1 MKNAVFEVK
10 EKSSKN
16 KENLVDQVTNCDVP
30 GDGSWQKREYSS
42 KNDIIAAISKD
53 NGKVL
58 DFTVLKKNCKAC
70 KYWEKKKETPE
81 YEQFLLEHDCPINQ
95 EQSLSS
101 MESAGAVPSIVCNKL
116 RYKTYIGERDTQS
129 YHEVVKS
136 DPQPGLSIKKG

>member
-42 KNDIIAAISKD
+42 KNDIVAAISKD

-95 EQSLSS
+95 E
-101 MESAGAVPSIVCNKL
+101 
-116 RYKTYIGERDTQS
+116 
-129 YHEVVKS
+129 
-136 DPQPGLSIKKG
+136 

>member
-42 KNDIIAAISKD
+42 KNDIVAAISKD

-58 DFTVLKKNCKAC
+58 DFTVLIKTAKHAKIGKRKKRHRNMNSFC
-70 KYWEKKKETPE
+70 
-81 YEQFLLEHDCPINQ
+81 
-95 EQSLSS
+95 
-101 MESAGAVPSIVCNKL
+101 
-116 RYKTYIGERDTQS
+116 
-129 YHEVVKS
+129 
-136 DPQPGLSIKKG
+136 